1 MDRRRF
7 LSTVAA
13 SAAVGATGC
22 LGGDDNTVLSP
33 PENYETL
40 SEADLPR
47 PIHGDSLPE
56 ATVEAPLRDTD
67 VSTRGFVGDRHV
79 LMTFIY
85 TRCTDVC
92 LSLTANLVQAQVD
105 ASEQGY
111 EDEIA
116 LLPTTFDPGHDTA
129 DVLREY
135 GDERGARV
143 DADSWYFLRPD
154 GEDRAREVVDE
165 TFGVGY
171 ERNPPD
177 AAMEFTHT
185 SMILL
190 ANKDGYVERAYTGT
204 PPNPAALVEDVRA
217 VVDGFS

>member
-7 LSTVAA
+7 LSTVGA

-22 LGGDDNTVLSP
+22 LGDDDTVLSP

-47 PIHGDSLPE
+47 PIHGDSLPS
-56 ATVEAPLRDTD
+56 ATIEAPLGDTD

-85 TRCTDVC
+85 TRCTEVC

-105 ASEQGY
+105 ASERGY

-116 LLPTTFDPGHDTA
+116 FLPTTFDPGHDTA
-129 DVLREY
+129 DVLGEY
-135 GDERGARV
+135 GEERGADL

-154 GEDRAREVVDE
+154 GEERAREVVDE
-165 TFGVGY
+165 TFGVAY

-204 PPNPAALVEDVRA
+204 PPNPADLVEDVRA

>member
-7 LSTVAA
+7 LSALAA
-13 SAAVGATGC
+13 SASVAATGC
-22 LGGDDNTVLSP
+22 LGGDDDTVLPP

-47 PIHGDSLPE
+47 PIHGERLPE
-56 ATVEAPLRDTD
+56 ATVEAPLRDRE
-67 VSTRGFVGDRHV
+67 VSTRDFVGDRHV
-79 LMTFIY
+79 LMTFVY

-105 ASEQGY
+105 AVEEGY
-111 EDEIA
+111 ADEVA
-116 LLPTTFDPGHDTA
+116 LLPTTFDPGYDTA

-135 GDERGARV
+135 GEERGADL
-143 DADSWYFLRPD
+143 DAENWYFLRPE
-154 GEDRAREVVDE
+154 GAERAREVVDD
-165 TFGVGY
+165 TFGVVY

-190 ANKDGYVERAYTGT
+190 ANRDGYVERAYTGT
-204 PPNPAALVEDVRA
+204 PPNPADLVEDVRT

>member
-1 MDRRRF
+1 MKRRRF
-7 LSTVAA
+7 LSMVTA
-13 SAAVGATGC
+13 SALVGATGC
-22 LGGDDNTVLSP
+22 LGGDADTVLSP

-40 SEADLPR
+40 SQADLPR
-47 PIHGDSLPE
+47 PIHGERLPE
-56 ATVEAPLRDTD
+56 ATVEAPLRDTDTD

-105 ASEQGY
+105 AVEEEYS
-111 EDEIA
+111 DEIA

-135 GDERGARV
+135 GDERGADV
-143 DADSWYFLRPD
+143 DADNWYFLRPD
-154 GEDRAREVVDE
+154 GEERAREVVDG
-165 TFGVGY
+165 TFGVAY

-177 AAMEFTHT
+177 AEMEF
-185 SMILL
+185 
-190 ANKDGYVERAYTGT
+190 
-204 PPNPAALVEDVRA
+204 
-217 VVDGFS
+217 